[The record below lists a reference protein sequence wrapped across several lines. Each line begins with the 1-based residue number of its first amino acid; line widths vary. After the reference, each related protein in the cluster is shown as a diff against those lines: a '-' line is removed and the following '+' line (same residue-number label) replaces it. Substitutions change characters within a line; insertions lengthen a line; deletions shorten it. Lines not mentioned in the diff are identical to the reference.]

1 MLDLDRLE
9 ELAKAATPG
18 PWVAE
23 YEEADDWFCVTGTGY
38 FDGGNWMVCPHV
50 ATVESGGQADA
61 AFIAAARAAIPE
73 LIERVRALEA
83 AVASAHI
90 AAIDAAPAGLTER
103 QAAAWPGAVAEAQ
116 RYVPCSTIPVDI
128 DHYEWRVT
136 WADETRPGRGRMI
149 DATWCDG
156 EYLVQVRMDVYGY
169 PSVSVAETRWLH
181 SGSYE
186 ECDCTWCERER
197 EDEYQ

>member
-50 ATVESGGQADA
+50 ATVESGGEADA
-61 AFIAAARAAIPE
+61 AFIAAARVVVPE
-73 LIERVRALEA
+73 LIGRVRALEA

-90 AAIDAAPAGLTER
+90 AAIDAARAEFGGDDAG
-103 QAAAWPGAVAEAQ
+103 
-116 RYVPCSTIPVDI
+116 
-128 DHYEWRVT
+128 
-136 WADETRPGRGRMI
+136 
-149 DATWCDG
+149 
-156 EYLVQVRMDVYGY
+156 
-169 PSVSVAETRWLH
+169 
-181 SGSYE
+181 
-186 ECDCTWCERER
+186 
-197 EDEYQ
+197 

>member
-1 MLDLDRLE
+1 MGEHYLLLDLDNRDDDGNGFHIKATS
-9 ELAKAATPG
+9 LAEFIPYVAG
-18 PWVAE
+18 PLRG
-23 YEEADDWFCVTGTGY
+23 DMTG
-38 FDGGNWMVCPHV
+38 
-50 ATVESGGQADA
+50 
-61 AFIAAARAAIPE
+61 PE
-73 LIERVRALEA
+73 GREHCEN
-83 AVASAHI
+83 
-90 AAIDAAPAGLTER
+90 AIDYLRRERFDLARQALQECGVCLSIEDGEFPVLAGLTER

-197 EDEYQ
+197 EEETP